1 MRAAQKKRWMEVKYY
16 ERLYPEDIVKYEEQL
31 SNERW

>member
-1 MRAAQKKRWMEVKYY
+1 MYAAPRKRWMEIKDF

-31 SNERW
+31 PSEQ